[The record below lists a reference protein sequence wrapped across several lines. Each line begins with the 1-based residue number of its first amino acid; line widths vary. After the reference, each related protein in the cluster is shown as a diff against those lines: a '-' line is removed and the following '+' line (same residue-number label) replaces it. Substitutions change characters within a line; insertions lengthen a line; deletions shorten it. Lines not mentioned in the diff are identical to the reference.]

1 MIIPITPDTHGQIRN
16 PVFAEYAAM
25 YLGIYDRFMAQI
37 GATGIEVDPQ
47 DYAEE
52 VARRRERLRQKGAHV
67 RNGGRSIYLNAI
79 SPACVACKTGA
90 GSTTFFISLRC
101 HRDCYYCFNPN
112 QMDYEFHIS
121 HTRDLVQEL
130 DELAAQGQQ
139 MECLALTGGEPLLHK
154 EEALAFFRHARKLF
168 PDVHARLYTCGDYVD
183 EPILQ
188 ELQAATLNEIRF
200 SIRMHDSPKAR
211 EHVLKRIEL
220 ARQYIPQVMVEMPV
234 PPGTQDEMR
243 ALLLELNR
251 IGIFSINLLE
261 FCFPL
266 FNAEEYNQRGY
277 AVKTPPYRVTYN
289 YWYAGGLPV
298 AQSELDSLELLEF
311 ALDNGFKMGVHYCS
325 LENKHTGQV
334 YQQNHSGFAPE
345 MALASKKDFFFKTA
359 KVFGEDV
366 PRVKKVLEKRK
377 KAIYNYQKQFDCLEF
392 RVRDIRALQGLDVEI
407 GIATSILEQRGGE
420 TLTRELKME
429 LTTPRLFNLEM
440 DI

>member
-1 MIIPITPDTHGQIRN
+1 MITEIDRAALGDIRN
-16 PVFAEYAAM
+16 PAFRAYASR
-25 YLGIYDRFMAQI
+25 YVDISEDFIEQI
-37 GATGIEVDPQ
+37 GKFGVPLK
-47 DYAEE
+47 AEDGQE
-52 VARRRERLRQKGAHV
+52 MKTRLERLREKGAHV
-67 RNGGRSIYLNAI
+67 RNDERSVYINNI
-79 SPACVACKTGA
+79 SPACLACQTGV
-90 GSTTFFISLRC
+90 GSATLFVSLKC
-101 HRDCYYCFNPN
+101 HRQCFFCFNPN
-112 QMDYEFHIS
+112 QENYEGFS
-121 HTRDLVQEL
+121 AQTRDLSADLQEFKRR
-130 DELAAQGQQ
+130 DAC
-139 MECLALTGGEPLLHK
+139 MKHLALTGGEPLLYK
-154 EEALAFFRHARKLF
+154 EETLEFFREAQRLF
-168 PDVHARLYTCGDYVD
+168 PGVYTRLYTSGDHAD
-183 EPILQ
+183 T
-188 ELQAATLNEIRF
+188 ATLTALKEAGLQEIRF
-200 SIRMHDSPKAR
+200 SIRVEDSPQAIR
-211 EHVLKRIEL
+211 HTLGRIEE
-220 ARQYIPQVMVEMPV
+220 AKEYIPFVMVEMPV
-234 PPGTQDEMR
+234 LPGKLDEMKD
-243 ALLLELNR
+243 LLRELER

-334 YQQNHSGFAPE
+334 YQQNHSEFAPE

-392 RVRDIRALQGLDVEI
+392 HVRDIRALQGLDVEI
-407 GIATSILEQRGGE
+407 GIATSILEQRGGK

-429 LTTPRLFNLEM
+429 FTTPRLFDLEM

>member
-79 SPACVACKTGA
+79 SPACVACKTGVN
-90 GSTTFFISLRC
+90 STTFFISLRC

-234 PPGTQDEMR
+234 PPGTRDEMR

-261 FCFPL
+261 LCYPL
-266 FNAEEYNQRGY
+266 INPEEFNRRGFQ
-277 AVKTPPYRVTYN
+277 VKARPFETLYD
-289 YWYAGGLPV
+289 YWYAGGVPV
-298 AQSELDSLELLEF
+298 ARSELDCLDLVEF
-311 ALDNGFKMGVHYCS
+311 ALDQKLSIGVHYCS
-325 LENKHTGQV
+325 LENKFTGQN
-334 YQQNHSGFAPE
+334 YQQNHGRKLPATATLSNRDY
-345 MALASKKDFFFKTA
+345 MLKSA
-359 KVFGEDV
+359 KVFGDDI
-366 PRVKKVLEKRK
+366 PRVLEVFERSGVREYELD
-377 KAIYNYQKQFDCLEF
+377 AAHGYLEF
-392 RVRDIRALQGLDVEI
+392 SVNHLRALKKLDVEV
-407 GIATSILEQRGGE
+407 GISTSTLEQRQDGMYV
-420 TLTRELKME
+420 RELKVD
-429 LTTPRLFNLEM
+429 LTRPAWFRPA
-440 DI
+440 DV